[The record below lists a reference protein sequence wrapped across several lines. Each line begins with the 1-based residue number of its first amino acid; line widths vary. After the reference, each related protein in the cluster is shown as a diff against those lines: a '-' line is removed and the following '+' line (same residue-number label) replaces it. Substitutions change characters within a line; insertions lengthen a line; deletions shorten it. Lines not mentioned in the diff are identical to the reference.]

1 VAQRNTSKQTTKL
14 PCLPGNLWV
23 ETLVFILHQTP
34 ERQLLHKRVR
44 VLEKRQVLRTQ
55 MYENGDILATLYDG
69 SRVSIRS
76 EEDLARLRA

>member
-1 VAQRNTSKQTTKL
+1 
-14 PCLPGNLWV
+14 
-23 ETLVFILHQTP
+23 
-34 ERQLLHKRVR
+34 
-44 VLEKRQVLRTQ
+44 